1 MLRALSLFIVVLVSP
16 LSMAFADPGPDLGAN
31 AALKYW
37 QAFAQLP
44 KLPLAESEKLNAE
57 CLTMP
62 LDDQVRG
69 LLSKADY
76 ALEMMH
82 YGAIQP
88 NCDWGIAYEPGVATR
103 LPQAQASRELS
114 ALACLRARMR
124 FKEGRTADA
133 VDDLVDC
140 LTLSRHISV
149 GSVSIMVLVG
159 YSIENRAIQV
169 LAHDLPKLNPE
180 MLRSLAKRLDGLPQ
194 GGSQASALPLEE
206 RSFEISLVRP
216 MKQVKDK
223 EGLVNLLSQIV
234 VSEGNAE
241 TSRDRASKLLDECG
255 GTAEGVLAHV
265 AALHESYAK
274 MTQMAA
280 MPLDRCVEAWER
292 EKQAQASNAVF
303 NVFAGLVPMIRW
315 RQLQAETRMALL
327 RAAMAVQLEGARAL
341 GNRSDPIN
349 NEPFVQVPFIDGG
362 FELRTKQ
369 GLKDDLRA
377 KLKLDEKSKEPLTLT
392 VGESPQAKNK

>member
-1 MLRALSLFIVVLVSP
+1 MLRRTQPVFCGSCQP
-16 LSMAFADPGPDLGAN
+16 LAAGLRESWARSGGH

-44 KLPLAESEKLNAE
+44 KLPVAESERLNAE

-76 ALEMMH
+76 ALEMLH

-88 NCDWGIAYEPGVATR
+88 NCDWGIAYEPGVGTR

-133 VDDLVDC
+133 IDDLVDC

-159 YSIENRAIQV
+159 YAIEHRAIQV

-180 MLRSLAKRLDGLPQ
+180 MLRSLAKRLDALPQ
-194 GGSQASALPLEE
+194 GGSQASALPIEE

-223 EGLVNLLSQIV
+223 EGLVNLAQPTL
-234 VSEGNAE
+234 
-241 TSRDRASKLLDECG
+241 RFRREC
-255 GTAEGVLAHV
+255 
-265 AALHESYAK
+265 
-274 MTQMAA
+274 
-280 MPLDRCVEAWER
+280 R
-292 EKQAQASNAVF
+292 
-303 NVFAGLVPMIRW
+303 
-315 RQLQAETRMALL
+315 
-327 RAAMAVQLEGARAL
+327 
-341 GNRSDPIN
+341 
-349 NEPFVQVPFIDGG
+349 NEPGTCRQTGRRMWRHCRRCAGESRCSSRELCEDGPDGG
-362 FELRTKQ
+362 H
-369 GLKDDLRA
+369 A
-377 KLKLDEKSKEPLTLT
+377 P
-392 VGESPQAKNK
+392 

>member
-1 MLRALSLFIVVLVSP
+1 MLRAFSLIFVVLASP
-16 LSMAFADPGPDLGAN
+16 WPMAFADAGPNLGAN

-44 KLPLAESEKLNAE
+44 KLPTAESEKLNAE

-62 LDDQVRG
+62 LDDQARG

-82 YGAIQP
+82 FGAIQP

-169 LAHDLPKLNPE
+169 LAHDLPRLNPE
-180 MLRSLAKRLDGLPQ
+180 MLRSLAKGLDGLPK
-194 GGSQASALPLEE
+194 GGSQVSALPIEE

-216 MKQVKDK
+216 VKQVKDK
-223 EGLVNLLSQIV
+223 EGLVNLFSQIF

-241 TSRDRASKLLDECG
+241 TSRNQASKLVEECG
-255 GTAEGVLAHV
+255 GTAEGVLAKA
-265 AALHESYAK
+265 AALHESYVR
-274 MTQMAA
+274 MGQMAA
-280 MPLDRCVEAWER
+280 LPLNRCVEAWEQ
-292 EKQAQASNAVF
+292 EKQLQATNPVF
-303 NVFAGLVPMIRW
+303 HIFAGLVPMIRW

-327 RAAMAVQLEGARAL
+327 RAAVAVQLEGAGAL
-341 GNRSDPIN
+341 ENRTDPIN
-349 NEPFVQVPFIDGG
+349 NERFVQIPFDGG
-362 FELRTKQ
+362 FELRTNR
-369 GLKDDLRA
+369 GLGDDLRP
-377 KLKLDEKSKEPLTLT
+377 KLKLDEKSKEPLSLT
-392 VGESPQAKNK
+392 VGQSPRPKNK